1 MISRLYNDWLK
12 STVSYNNFTLLVLSN
27 ICSILNRKNNIL
39 SYYSKALMHLCKLIL
54 IPYYIL

>member
-27 ICSILNRKNNIL
+27 IYMLNTQ
-39 SYYSKALMHLCKLIL
+39 SQE
-54 IPYYIL
+54 